1 MLASTCT
8 TRKARSA
15 CSPQCVRLVLAPAP
29 IPPKQPGSR
38 WGGAPA
44 FAWGYLEGGG
54 GDLGYAGAITQ
65 RSLVQIQPP
74 QPKSNQGL
82 RLRAVT
88 PWSSLVAD
96 RLRIVARFSRRPPEQ
111 HRRRVLRLAVWQE
124 TVGAAEAQEWAVVVP
139 STGIVQNAPRSS
151 PSGRII
157 DRPAGRIRSARSGGA
172 RPTSCGATRQWPGA
186 RFTPSRHFCHTR
198 VRTPAW
204 AVGARVLD
212 APVVG
217 CDLRVADRAPVAPF
231 RRVGV

>member
-1 MLASTCT
+1 VSGGSGS
-8 TRKARSA
+8 ARSSGELSDRDRANQVWLGHGSDGPRPRSSARA
-15 CSPQCVRLVLAPAP
+15 CPALRRLAAEPGVPPLADHRLRLGHDRARRDDRPQRED
-29 IPPKQPGSR
+29 R
-38 WGGAPA
+38 H
-44 FAWGYLEGGG
+44 
-54 GDLGYAGAITQ
+54 GDLRGDPLRPGRPRPVGHRAPE
-65 RSLVQIQPP
+65 RPR
-74 QPKSNQGL
+74 GL
-82 RLRAVT
+82 
-88 PWSSLVAD
+88 PAD
-96 RLRIVARFSRRPPEQ
+96 LL
-111 HRRRVLRLAVWQE
+111 LRLAVWQE

-172 RPTSCGATRQWPGA
+172 RPTSGATRQWLGA

-231 RRVGV
+231 RRVGA